1 MAQAVKD
8 SLLNL
13 ERHRQL
19 LEANIEKLR
28 KSLQH
33 WQSWEVEYE
42 GLKEEILALGRS
54 PTYEQ
59 LVAVGNDLDGMLV
72 TQAEIEDILGAK
84 ARRTADQVISILAR
98 RIDYVSRN
106 VKTLE
111 KQVEAAE
118 NKLAAA
124 TVISNPDVRDE
135 EGLPLTEI
143 IEELDD
149 DGNVI
154 SGRTETQ
161 GSARGQLL
169 EVLEKAGVNVDP
181 GLKQEKNLTFAKPES
196 KTLSCIE
203 ASEKDDEPMPSET
216 PKKVVQFAEG
226 TKAGPET
233 KKSHTQKRI
242 ESIVKPA
249 KRQNLAPAEPP
260 FVPDDESP
268 EDAALRREM
277 LDYSMSEIGP
287 IVAELDLEDSDYS
300 EEDYNYDEEMSD
312 VDDEDEFG
320 RSKRT
325 IMNDELKQRMAEL
338 EEKLGF
344 SRLGPGAMMNVGP
357 NPDLPVSDTGLD
369 GTPNDNVKGLEA
381 VQRSGIEKKSVRFAE
396 DLDVSPV
403 PKIPTSETPQN
414 KDSISVKSPLG
425 DIVERTTPR
434 EEPAVRT
441 TPVKRQS
448 RFKNAHAATLS
459 TLSPASDPSIAVQEV
474 PPIPEGKTLADIIIE
489 REAPKNAPLEPD
501 ELDPVLLQQEVTTEF
516 YRMRN
521 RMIQKQGGFL
531 KDTDEENGIIP
542 HTEEEGGPRRMSRF
556 KAARLARS

>member
-1 MAQAVKD
+1 MAQGVKD
-8 SLLNL
+8 SFLDL

-33 WQSWEVEYE
+33 WQSWEAEYE

-59 LVAVGNDLDGMLV
+59 LVAVGTDLDGGLV
-72 TQAEIEDILGAK
+72 TQAEIEDILGGK
-84 ARRTADQVISILAR
+84 VRRTADQVIGILTR

-106 VKTLE
+106 VETLE
-111 KQVEAAE
+111 KQVKGVE

-124 TVISNPDVRDE
+124 SVISNPDVRDE

-143 IEELDD
+143 VEELDE

-169 EVLEKAGVNVDP
+169 EVLEKAGVNVVP
-181 GLKQEKNLTFAKPES
+181 RMTQGETPAFNKPS
-196 KTLSCIE
+196 ASYLE
-203 ASEKDDEPMPSET
+203 ASEKDDLPVSSEI
-216 PKKVVQFAEG
+216 PKKAVQFAEG

-233 KKSHTQKRI
+233 KILHTQKRI
-242 ESIVKPA
+242 ESIVKPT
-249 KRQNLAPAEPP
+249 KQLNLTPAEPP
-260 FVPDDESP
+260 FIPDDESP
-268 EDAALRREM
+268 EDTALRREM
-277 LDYSMSEIGP
+277 LDYSVSEIGP
-287 IVAELDLEDSDYS
+287 IVAELDLENSDYS
-300 EEDYNYDEEMSD
+300 DEDYSYDEEMSD
-312 VDDEDEFG
+312 VEDEDEFG
-320 RSKRT
+320 RSKRA
-325 IMNDELKQRMAEL
+325 IMNDELKRRMIEL

-357 NPDLPVSDTGLD
+357 NPDLPVSDTGVD
-369 GTPNDNVKGLEA
+369 GTLDNNVKSLEA
-381 VQRSGIEKKSVRFAE
+381 VQISGIEKKSVRFAE

-403 PKIPTSETPQN
+403 PKIPSFETPRS
-414 KDSISVKSPLG
+414 KDSIAVKSPLG
-425 DIVERTTPR
+425 DIVERTTPK
-434 EEPAVRT
+434 EAPVVQTA
-441 TPVKRQS
+441 PVKRQS
-448 RFKNAHAATLS
+448 RFKNAHASTLS
-459 TLSPASDPSIAVQEV
+459 TQSPASGPSIAVPEV
-474 PPIPEGKTLADIIIE
+474 PQIPEGKTLADTIVE
-489 REAPKNAPLEPD
+489 RETPKNPPPEPD

-531 KDTDEENGIIP
+531 KDPNEESSVIP
-542 HTEEEGGPRRMSRF
+542 LTEEEGGPRRMSRF
-556 KAARLARS
+556 KAARLARF